1 MFVMQKS
8 FSYASL
14 ETELVIDI
22 EVAIFAV
29 AVATIVEAV
38 AVAVTVAVNVT
49 DFLARG
55 PNIGIFTR
63 KTSSHGTK

>member
-38 AVAVTVAVNVT
+38 AVTVAVNVT